1 MEFSDWQRAIE
12 RLVVH
17 AHASGAQAVDT
28 MLRQQVRAGFILQSQ
43 YVLAMSIVLE
53 EMGRLG
59 DAFALLRTAAADDP
73 DGAIRYRIGAL
84 AFQNRDYDAAIDA
97 FMEIV
102 DMGASIQSTFFK
114 TATRGYLALSLHA
127 AGQGDAARRIARM
140 VSRDTEVLVGH
151 KGMNVWAAVGLR

>member
-1 MEFSDWQRAIE
+1 MEFSDWQQAIE

-17 AHASGAQAVDT
+17 AHASGVQTVDA

-53 EMGRLG
+53 EIGRLN
-59 DAFALLRTAAADDP
+59 DALALLKGATGEDP

-102 DMGASIQSTFFK
+102 DMGASIHSSFFK
-114 TATRGYLALSLHA
+114 TATRGFLALALHA
-127 AGQGDAARRIARM
+127 AGHIDAARRIARM
-140 VSRDTEVLVGH
+140 VSRETEVFVGPSPV
-151 KGMNVWAAVGLR
+151 NVWAAVGLR